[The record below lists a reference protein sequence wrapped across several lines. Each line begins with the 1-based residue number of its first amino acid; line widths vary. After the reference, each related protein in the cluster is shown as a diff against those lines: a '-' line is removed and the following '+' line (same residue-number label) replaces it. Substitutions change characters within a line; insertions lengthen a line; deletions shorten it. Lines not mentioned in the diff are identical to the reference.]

1 MNITRLSWR
10 EVFDLTRSLSRGIP
24 DGSRVWG
31 IPRGGGYVAALMYG
45 NDMGSDRGIRVVST
59 PEEAT
64 VAVDDV
70 IDSGRTL
77 RKVSERYGL
86 RVRALIDKRKVKRAE
101 WIVFPWEEGWES
113 EGAELVT
120 RMIEMVGDDPTR
132 DGLIETPERVVSAW
146 RELYAGYAYDREAL
160 TRLLKCPPADDP
172 AEADSNPVLISD
184 IRFSSMCEHHLM
196 PFSGTVEVEYLP
208 LDVRNG
214 ISNIP
219 RVIEL
224 ISRKLQVQEHFTQ
237 EIVDVL
243 SEVTRFA
250 RVKISASH
258 TCAGHRGHDDG
269 GTVLTTHA
277 EARQHQGRREDVPG
291 T

>member
-1 MNITRLSWR
+1 MNVTRLSWR

-45 NDMGSDRGIRVVST
+45 NGMGYERGIRVVVT

-77 RKVSERYGL
+77 RKVGERYGL
-86 RVRALIDKRKVKRAE
+86 TVRALIDKREAKRAD
-101 WIVFPWEEGWES
+101 WIIFPWEEGWEA
-113 EGAELVT
+113 EGAELVA
-120 RMIEMVGDDPTR
+120 RMIEMVGDDPAR

-146 RELYAGYAYDREAL
+146 RELYAGYAWDREAL
-160 TRLLKCPPADDP
+160 TRLLECPPADGS
-172 AEADSNPVLISD
+172 AEADSNPISISG
-184 IRFSSMCEHHLM
+184 IRFSSMCEQHLM

-208 LDVRNG
+208 RDGRDG

-224 ISRKLQVQEHFTQ
+224 ISRKLQIQERFTR
-237 EIVDVL
+237 EIADVL
-243 SEVTRFA
+243 SEVTRFVC
-250 RVKISASH
+250 VKVTVSRA
-258 TCAGHRGHDDG
+258 CAGHGGDEVG
-269 GTVLTTHA
+269 GTVRTTYA
-277 EARQHQGRREDVPG
+277 EARQRQGRRED
-291 T
+291 

>member
-1 MNITRLSWR
+1 MSITRLSRR
-10 EVFDLTRSLSRGIP
+10 EVFDLTLSMSHSIP
-24 DGSRVWG
+24 DDAHVWG
-31 IPRGGGYVAALMYG
+31 IPRGGGYVAALIYG
-45 NDMGSDRGIRVVST
+45 NGMGSHRGIRVVST

-64 VAVDDV
+64 VAVDDI

-86 RVRALIDKRKVKRAE
+86 TVRALIDRRKAKSAE

-113 EGAELVT
+113 DGAELVT
-120 RMIEMVGDDPTR
+120 RMLEMVGDDPTR
-132 DGLIETPERVVSAW
+132 DGLVETPERVVSAW
-146 RELYAGYAYDREAL
+146 RELYAGYAYDRQAL
-160 TRLLKCPPADDP
+160 TLLLERPPADGP
-172 AEADSNPVLISD
+172 PETDSSSVLISG

-196 PFSGTVEVEYLP
+196 PFSGAAEVEYIP
-208 LDVRNG
+208 RDGRHG

-224 ISRKLQVQEHFTQ
+224 ISRKLQTQ
-237 EIVDVL
+237 ERFTREIADVL

-258 TCAGHRGHDDG
+258 ACVGREHDG
-269 GTVLTTHA
+269 GNVQTTQA
-277 EARQHQGRREDVPG
+277 EARQRRERRTYRGSD
-291 T
+291 

>member
-1 MNITRLSWR
+1 MNVTRLSWR

-31 IPRGGGYVAALMYG
+31 IPRGGGYVAALMCG
-45 NDMGSDRGIRVVST
+45 DGMGSDRGIRVVSD

-77 RKVSERYGL
+77 RKVGERYGL
-86 RVRALIDKRKVKRAE
+86 TVRALIDKREPKRAD
-101 WIVFPWEEGWES
+101 WIIFPWEEGWEA
-113 EGAELVT
+113 EGAELVA
-120 RMIEMVGDDPTR
+120 RMIEMVGDDPAR

-146 RELYAGYAYDREAL
+146 REIYAGYAYDREAL
-160 TRLLKCPPADDP
+160 ARLLECPPADDP
-172 AEADSNPVLISD
+172 AEAGSNPASPVSISD
-184 IRFSSMCEHHLM
+184 IRFSSMCEQHLM
-196 PFSGTVEVEYLP
+196 PFSGAVEVEYLP
-208 LDVRNG
+208 LDGRDG

-224 ISRKLQVQEHFTQ
+224 ISRKLQDQERFTR

-243 SEVTRFA
+243 SEAVRFV
-250 RVKISASH
+250 RVKVTVSRA
-258 TCAGHRGHDDG
+258 CAGHGGDEDG
-269 GTVLTTHA
+269 GTVRTTYA
-277 EARQHQGRREDVPG
+277 EARQRQEWRED
-291 T
+291 